1 MKNLFNVG
9 FIVLLLVVL
18 GCNCQKI
25 QELANESRN
34 TPPPPTVSNTST
46 MPTNTDSPTKTSA
59 GSTISMEKYNQI
71 KNDMKKSE
79 VENIIGSAGEEISSS
94 SGGGFTFSTYKWSGE
109 NYSTIIISYKND
121 RVMSKSQF
129 GLK

>member
-1 MKNLFNVG
+1 MKNLFNIG

-46 MPTNTDSPTKTSA
+46 VPTKTDAPTKTSA
-59 GSTISMEKYNQI
+59 DSTISMGKYNQI